1 MNNAILSPS
10 EDLNYYFR
18 SAFSVTCVIFG
29 VDEKAIKV
37 LVVKRQKEPY
47 KGFYALPAG
56 MVYPNDSIEER
67 VDTIVKEVTGTSR
80 FYKKQIRAF
89 TDKSRHPLGRVISI
103 GYYSFVNIAECN
115 LQQGNL
121 ESESIWIDLKSVP
134 ELAFD
139 HNEIVQAAKRRL
151 LAKLSTQLAG
161 FEMLSEKF
169 TLKQLQEMYEAAL
182 GHELDKRN
190 FRRKI
195 LSQDVIVETGELLT
209 PWDESGK
216 APMLYKLNRELY
228 DNRRAAGDHF
238 EIF

>member
-1 MNNAILSPS
+1 MQRNMLSPTD
-10 EDLNYYFR
+10 DLNYYFR

-29 VDEKAIKV
+29 LEQKSIKV
-37 LVVKRQKEPY
+37 LLVKRGRDPY
-47 KGFYALPAG
+47 SGYYALPAG

-67 VDTIVKEVTGTSR
+67 VDSIISAVSGTNT

-103 GYYSFVNIAECN
+103 GYYSFVNMADCS
-115 LQQGNL
+115 LQPGPT
-121 ESESIWIDLKSVP
+121 ESDAIWMDLKALP

-151 LAKLSTQLAG
+151 LAKMSTQLAG
-161 FEMLSEKF
+161 FELLPEKF
-169 TLKQLQEMYEAAL
+169 TLKQMQEMYEAAL

-195 LSQDVIVETGELLT
+195 LSQDVVVETGEHLS
-209 PWDESGK
+209 PWEESGK
-216 APMLYKLNRELY
+216 PPMLYILDRELY
-228 DNRRAAGDHF
+228 QKRKAEGHQF

>member
-1 MNNAILSPS
+1 MNNSTLSPS

-37 LVVKRQKEPY
+37 LVVKRPKEPF
-47 KGFYALPAG
+47 KGVYALPAG
-56 MVYPNDSIEER
+56 MVYPNDSIDER
-67 VDTIVKEVTGTSR
+67 VDSIIKDATGTSR

-89 TDKSRHPLGRVISI
+89 ADKSRHPLGRVISI
-103 GYYSFVNIAECN
+103 GYYSFVNIAECIIQPEN
-115 LQQGNL
+115 FA
-121 ESESIWIDLKSVP
+121 SEAIWIDLKSVP

-139 HNEIVQAAKRRL
+139 HKEIVQAAKRRL

-195 LSQDVIVETGELLT
+195 LAQEVIVETGELLT
-209 PWDESGK
+209 PWDDCGK

-228 DNRRAAGDHF
+228 EIRRAAGDHF